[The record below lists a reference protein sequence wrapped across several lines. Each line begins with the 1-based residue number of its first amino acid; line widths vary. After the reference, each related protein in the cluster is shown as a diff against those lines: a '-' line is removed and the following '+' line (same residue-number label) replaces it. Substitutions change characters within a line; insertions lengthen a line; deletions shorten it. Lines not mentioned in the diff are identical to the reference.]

1 MTFSIP
7 DETFTDYF
15 TVVDEFI
22 DNTFIGQTVTL
33 YSVEI
38 VTQVNDVSHTFNLAG
53 GPNTNYSPDGQLA
66 PFNQKAGGTTFSQV
80 ESTTTI
86 RVRWYPDPKEWKKI
100 LTVNIPEVKVLIIGY
115 KSDLD
120 KVIRANQIGCEFGG
134 QTQRFS
140 LASQPQRWGF
150 GDRYFVAQLKEA

>member
-7 DETFTDYF
+7 TEIFADYYS
-15 TVVDEFI
+15 VVDEFI
-22 DNTFIGQTVTL
+22 NNEIIGQVITL
-33 YSVEI
+33 YSVETI
-38 VTQVNDVSHTFNLAG
+38 TQVNDASHTLNLAG
-53 GPNTNYSPDGQLA
+53 GPNVNYSADGQLA

-80 ESTTTI
+80 ENSTTI

-115 KSDLD
+115 KDDLA

-140 LASQPQRWGF
+140 LACQPQAWGF
-150 GDRYFVAQLKEA
+150 GSRYFVAQLKEA